1 MDNHKLT
8 LTELLDDPMTRAVM
22 VADRVDAVALRA
34 SLSAVARRLQQD
46 PPAYQRRICVRPEQP
61 TMVVNLICG
70 PGQELRLLGSD

>member
-61 TMVVNLICG
+61 TMVVNFICG
-70 PGQELRLLGSD
+70 PRQEFRLLGSD